1 MSHNPTA
8 DDLGSAGRGSVAHDR
23 GPTHDATKGT
33 QAAGSAPPMNAPNGA
48 LKTTAQVLQEQSTP
62 VSLLGQDSSLAPDA
76 SRDDATVATR
86 EFAITVT
93 AQPHDYTPI
102 HAGGLNGKIEG
113 DRGEEACFIDTAAT
127 YFLQLDYHK
136 GITH

>member
-33 QAAGSAPPMNAPNGA
+33 QAAGSAPSMSAPNGA
-48 LKTTAQVLQEQSTP
+48 LKTAAQELQEQSTP

-76 SRDDATVATR
+76 PRDDAAVATR
-86 EFAITVT
+86 EFAITIT

-102 HAGGLNGKIEG
+102 QAEELNGKIEG
-113 DRGEEACFIDTAAT
+113 DRGEQTCVIDTAAT

-136 GITH
+136 GISH